1 MTEYQKLE
9 KLISD
14 ARALIEK
21 QVTNSDTDF
30 EAWEVN
36 VRRFLSKKY
45 GEKSIEY
52 KKFDDTSFFSGC
64 WGIDTTDEEFHSDCV
79 NSCREGLEITIAILQ
94 SYLDDFSDSDTNE
107 GTRPLIIR
115 KKYSLF
121 MVMMEN

>member
-21 QVTNSDTDF
+21 QVTNSNTDF

-79 NSCREGLEITIAILQ
+79 KLNKEINARLFAQTRNCSSAIRTKTF
-94 SYLDDFSDSDTNE
+94 YKVN
-107 GTRPLIIR
+107 
-115 KKYSLF
+115 K
-121 MVMMEN
+121 